1 MEPPADGPIT
11 ILAVGVQRGVIA
23 SVEDAETAGQYR
35 VETATDAD
43 TALVG
48 VTDRRPDCILV
59 GCPLADGATTAFI
72 ESVRSRQPTLPVL
85 VVVSE
90 PSESA
95 VQEALAAGA
104 TDCVDNSGE
113 QTAPSVVSTRI
124 ENAVAA
130 DRAQLATAKQ
140 EQTLKHFFED
150 SPLGAIQWDESFR
163 FARVNKRAE
172 TMLGYTEAELKGES
186 WEHIV
191 AEEDQEHVETAVEN
205 LLSADG
211 GVHVVNKNVH
221 KDGEVRIYKWHNR
234 AVTDQD
240 GAVQSIFSKFHDVT
254 ESTERKAEL
263 EKNETIIEALT
274 DGIYVLDADGRFTF
288 VNDEFV
294 ELVGYDRETI
304 IGSTPELL
312 KDADS
317 IERAEEHLGR
327 LLSDDGPETVTFELS
342 IQRAD
347 GETILC
353 EDQMGVLPYEG
364 ESFAGS
370 VGTLRDITEQRQQE
384 HRFQAL
390 IEETNDIITIVDADG
405 RIQYQSRSVER
416 ILGRSPADTLGEF
429 AWEYIHPDDRDEVK
443 TTFNAWVTTAQAS
456 LESIEYRARHAD
468 GSWRWMEANGRAHT
482 ETPGVGGYLINSRE
496 ITARK
501 ERQQQLELFDRVLR
515 HNLRNDM
522 NVIRGSADTIQSKG
536 SGDVTWLA
544 GQIHEMCEK
553 LLATTEKQREITQLL
568 REPPTQS
575 EIALQSILREVQ
587 SNLAST
593 YPDATIRI
601 DCGNTT
607 RLQAGDKFVYAL
619 EELIT
624 NAIIHNDG
632 DNPSVAVTVS
642 QSAEQIQITVADN
655 GPRIP
660 EMERDVIQNPDHRNP
675 LYHGSGLGLWLVK
688 LIVSRSGGTVRFVET
703 DEPGNTI
710 AVTIP
715 RREA

>member
-11 ILAVGVQRGVIA
+11 ILAVGVQRGVSA

-43 TALVG
+43 TALAA

-59 GCPLADGATTAFI
+59 GSPLADGATTAFI
-72 ESVRSRQPTLPVL
+72 ESVRTQQPTLPVI
-85 VVVSE
+85 VVVAE
-90 PSESA
+90 PSGLTA
-95 VQEALAAGA
+95 QEALAAGA
-104 TDCVDNSGE
+104 TDHVDNSGE
-113 QTAPSVVSTRI
+113 QTPTRVLSTRI
-124 ENAVAA
+124 ENAVTA
-130 DRAQLATAKQ
+130 DRAQLAAAKQ

-150 SPLGAIQWDESFR
+150 SPLGAVQWDESFR

-172 TMLGYTEAELKGES
+172 AMLGYTEAELKGES
-186 WEHIV
+186 WERIV
-191 AEEDQEHVETAVEN
+191 AEEDHEHVGAAVEN

-221 KDGEVRIYKWHNR
+221 KNGDVRIYKWHNR

-254 ESTERKAEL
+254 ESIERKSEL

-304 IGSTPELL
+304 IGSTPDLL

-327 LLSDDGPETVTFELS
+327 LLSDDGPETVTFEIS

-353 EDQMGVLPYEG
+353 EDHMGVLPYEG

-390 IEETNDIITIVDADG
+390 IEETNDIITIVDSDG
-405 RIQYQSRSVER
+405 RIQYQSPSVER

-443 TTFNAWVTTAQAS
+443 TTFNTWVTTAQAS

-544 GQIHEMCEK
+544 GQIHEMCDK

-575 EIALQSILREVQ
+575 EIELQPILREVQ

-593 YPDATIRI
+593 YPDATIHI

-660 EMERDVIQNPDHRNP
+660 EMERDVIQNPENRNP

-688 LIVSRSGGTVRFVET
+688 LIVSRSGGTVQFVET
-703 DEPGNTI
+703 DKRGNSI

>member
-43 TALVG
+43 TALATVA
-48 VTDRRPDCILV
+48 DRRPDCVLV
-59 GCPLADGATTAFI
+59 GSPLADEATTAFI
-72 ESVRSRQPTLPVL
+72 ENVHSQQPTLPVI
-85 VVVSE
+85 VVVAE
-90 PSESA
+90 PGGSGLA
-95 VQEALAAGA
+95 EALAAGA
-104 TDCVDNSGE
+104 TDYVDNGGE
-113 QTAPSVVSTRI
+113 QTPTSVLSTRI

-130 DRAQLATAKQ
+130 DRAQRVAAQQ
-140 EQTLKHFFED
+140 EQTLEHFFEE
-150 SPLGAIQWDESFR
+150 SPLGAVQWDESFR
-163 FARVNKRAE
+163 FERINKRAE
-172 TMLGYTEAELKGES
+172 AMLGYTEAELKGES
-186 WEHIV
+186 WERIV
-191 AEEDQEHVETAVEN
+191 AAEDREHVGAAVEN

-211 GVHVVNKNVH
+211 GIHVVNKNVH

-234 AVTDQD
+234 AVTNPD
-240 GAVQSIFSKFHDVT
+240 GAVQSIFSKFHDIT
-254 ESTERKAEL
+254 ESIERKSEL

-327 LLSDDGPETVTFELS
+327 LLSDDGPETVTFEIS

-353 EDQMGVLPYEG
+353 EDQMAVLPYEG
-364 ESFAGS
+364 DKFAGS
-370 VGTLRDITEQRQQE
+370 VGTLRDITEQRQRE

-390 IEETNDIITIVDADG
+390 IEETNDIITIVDTDG
-405 RIQYQSRSVER
+405 RIQYQSPSVER

-429 AWEYIHPDDRDEVK
+429 VWEYIHPDDSDEVK
-443 TTFNAWVTTAQAS
+443 TAFNAWVTTAQAS

-468 GSWRWMEANGRAHT
+468 GSWRWMEANGRAHA

-496 ITARK
+496 ITTRK

-536 SGDVTWLA
+536 SGDVVWLA
-544 GQIHEMCEK
+544 GQIHEMCDK
-553 LLATTEKQREITQLL
+553 LLATTEKQREITRLL

-575 EIALQSILREVQ
+575 EIALGSILREVQ
-587 SNLAST
+587 STLAST
-593 YPDATIRI
+593 YPDATIHI

-632 DNPSVAVTVS
+632 DDPSVAVTVDR
-642 QSAEQIQITVADN
+642 SAEQIQITIADN

-660 EMERDVIQNPDHRNP
+660 EMERDVIQNPENRNP

-703 DEPGNTI
+703 DQVGNTI
-710 AVTIP
+710 AITIP
-715 RREA
+715 QTEA

>member
-43 TALVG
+43 TALAA

-59 GCPLADGATTAFI
+59 GSPLADGATTAFI
-72 ESVRSRQPTLPVL
+72 ESVRTQQPTLPVI
-85 VVVSE
+85 VVVAE
-90 PSESA
+90 PSGLTA
-95 VQEALAAGA
+95 QEALAAGA

-113 QTAPSVVSTRI
+113 QTPTRVLSTRI
-124 ENAVAA
+124 KNAVAA
-130 DRAQLATAKQ
+130 DRAQLAAAKQ

-150 SPLGAIQWDESFR
+150 SPLGAVQWDESFR

-172 TMLGYTEAELKGES
+172 AMLGYTEAELKGES
-186 WEHIV
+186 WERIV
-191 AEEDQEHVETAVEN
+191 AEEDHEHVGAAVEN

-221 KDGEVRIYKWHNR
+221 KNGDVRIYKWHNR

-254 ESTERKAEL
+254 ESIERKSEL

-327 LLSDDGPETVTFELS
+327 LLSDDGPETVTFEIS

-353 EDQMGVLPYEG
+353 EDHMGVLPYEG

-390 IEETNDIITIVDADG
+390 IEETNDIITIVDSDG
-405 RIQYQSRSVER
+405 RIQYQSPSVER

-443 TTFNAWVTTAQAS
+443 TTFNTWVTTAQAS

-544 GQIHEMCEK
+544 GQIHEMCDK

-575 EIALQSILREVQ
+575 EIELQPILREVQ

-593 YPDATIRI
+593 YPDATIHI

-660 EMERDVIQNPDHRNP
+660 EMERDVIQNPENRNP

-688 LIVSRSGGTVRFVET
+688 LIVSRSGGTVQFVET
-703 DEPGNTI
+703 DKRGNSI

>member
-1 MEPPADGPIT
+1 MEPSADPPIT

-23 SVEDAETAGQYR
+23 SVEETETAGQYR
-35 VETATDAD
+35 VETATDTD
-43 TALVG
+43 TALTAG
-48 VTDRRPDCILV
+48 TDRRPDCILV
-59 GCPLADGATTAFI
+59 GSQLAGGTTTAFI
-72 ESVRSRQPTLPVL
+72 ERVRTQQPTLPVI
-85 VVVSE
+85 VVVAE
-90 PSESA
+90 PSELT

-113 QTAPSVVSTRI
+113 QTPTGVLSNRI

-130 DRAQLATAKQ
+130 DRTQRAAAQQ
-140 EQTLKHFFED
+140 EQTLKHFFEE
-150 SPLGAIQWDESFR
+150 SPLGAVQWDESFR
-163 FARVNKRAE
+163 FKRINKRAE
-172 TMLGYTEAELKGES
+172 AMLGYTEAELRGES

-191 AEEDQEHVETAVEN
+191 AEEDQEHVGTAVEN

-221 KDGEVRIYKWHNR
+221 KDGEIRIYKWHNR

-254 ESTERKAEL
+254 ESIERKAEL
-263 EKNETIIEALT
+263 EKNETIIEVLT

-294 ELVGYDRETI
+294 ELVGYDQETI

-317 IERAEEHLGR
+317 IERAEENLGR
-327 LLSDDGPETVTFELS
+327 LLSGEGPETITFEIS

-347 GETILC
+347 GEMILC
-353 EDQMGVLPYEG
+353 EDRMAVLPYEG
-364 ESFAGS
+364 DEFVGS

-390 IEETNDIITIVDADG
+390 IEETNDIISVIDTDG
-405 RIQYQSRSVER
+405 RFQYQSPSIER
-416 ILGRSPADTLGEF
+416 ILGHSPADTIGDL
-429 AWEYIHPDDRDEVK
+429 AWEYIHPDDRDEIK
-443 TTFNAWVTTAQAS
+443 TAFSSWVTTGQAT
-456 LESIEYRARHAD
+456 LEPIEYRARHAD
-468 GSWRWMEANGRAHT
+468 GSWRWMEASGRSHT
-482 ETPGVGGYLINSRE
+482 DSPGVGGYLINSRE

-501 ERQQQLELFDRVLR
+501 ERQQQLALFDRVLR

-522 NVIRGSADTIQSKG
+522 NVIRGSADTIQETG

-544 GQIHEMCEK
+544 GKIREMCNK
-553 LLATTEKQREITQLL
+553 LLATTEKQREITELL
-568 REPPTQS
+568 REPPTPS
-575 EIALQSILREVQ
+575 EIALTPLVEDVQ
-587 SNLAST
+587 SRMQST
-593 YPDATIRI
+593 HPEATIHT
-601 DCGNTT
+601 DCENTV
-607 RLQAGDKFVYAL
+607 RLQVGDKFVYAL

-624 NAIIHNDG
+624 NAIIHNDS
-632 DNPSVAVTVS
+632 DDPSVAVTVE
-642 QSAEQIQITVADN
+642 QTAEQVQITVADN
-655 GPRIP
+655 GPRIAK
-660 EMERDVIQNPDHRNP
+660 MERDVIENPENRNP

-703 DEPGNTI
+703 NETGNTI
-710 AVTIP
+710 EVTIP
-715 RREA
+715 RTEA